1 MFHAIIKISAH
12 KKVLQIAL
20 PLILSNLTAPLLG
33 LVDTAVIG
41 HLGEAKFLASITAGA
56 WIFSFLYGNFIFLRM
71 GTTGL
76 AAQSFGSKNYDEL
89 VNIVVRSL
97 IIGLCFGILIF

>member
-1 MFHAIIKISAH
+1 MKVVPH
-12 KKVLQIAL
+12 KKVMAIAL

-97 IIGLCFGILIF
+97 IIGLCFGILILLIR

>member
-1 MFHAIIKISAH
+1 MFAKFIELTAH
-12 KKVLQIAL
+12 KKVLKIAV

-41 HLGEAKFLASITAGA
+41 HMGEAKFLAAITAGA
-56 WIFSFLYGNFIFLRM
+56 WVFSFLYGNFIFLRM

-76 AAQSFGSKNYDEL
+76 ASQSFGSKNHEEL
-89 VNIVVRSL
+89 INIVLRSL
-97 IIGLCFGILIF
+97 IIGLFFDLSE